1 MSRGKLM
8 FRYKELKHLLLQGL
22 IVWKL
27 WEQEGLP
34 LFPNKMESLRHQT
47 TRLPRH
53 WSLMSM

>member
-1 MSRGKLM
+1 M
-8 FRYKELKHLLLQGL
+8 FRYKELKHLLVQGL

-34 LFPNKMESLRHQT
+34 LFPNKMERLRHQT
-47 TRLPRH
+47 TRSPRH

>member
-1 MSRGKLM
+1 M
-8 FRYKELKHLLLQGL
+8 FRYKELKHLLVQGL

-34 LFPNKMESLRHQT
+34 FFPNKMESLRHQA